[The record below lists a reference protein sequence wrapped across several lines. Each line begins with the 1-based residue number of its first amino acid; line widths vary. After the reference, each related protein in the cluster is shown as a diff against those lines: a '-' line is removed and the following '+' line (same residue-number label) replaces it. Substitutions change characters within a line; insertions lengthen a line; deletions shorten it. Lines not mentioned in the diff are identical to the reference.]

1 MSWTTAA
8 DLRTQLKRWWDRGA
22 LLTTLADNHD
32 AFPRRLKLKK
42 PASTEMTDQFPEV
55 QHWIKSLEREAKY
68 YRLVWREVNH
78 RVLGV
83 NKVPAEVWV
92 DSLADALAFIDKRR
106 DAKRFAELKILALE
120 RRLAV
125 IPWLQKR
132 PLRALELADDW
143 PRLLDIIAW
152 TARHP
157 HPGLYLRQVDIPGV
171 DSKFIES
178 HRAVLSEL
186 FDLVLPPEAI
196 DQSASGVRGFCRRYG
211 FCDKPI
217 RPRFRI
223 LDPGLAL
230 LHTGTDQ
237 DITVTHDTFAR
248 LNIPVNTVF
257 MTENEINFLSFPSI
271 EKSLV
276 IFSSGYGFEALAE
289 AQWLR
294 SRRIYYW
301 GDIDTHGFAILD
313 QMRAHFPQAIS
324 FLMNRE
330 TLQTHQAHWGVEPQQ
345 EIRELQRLTSEE
357 TALYDDLRENHF
369 GERVRLEQERVGFDW
384 IRKSLEKLGVS

>member
-1 MSWTTAA
+1 MTWTTAA
-8 DLRTQLKRWWDRGA
+8 DLKAQVKRWWDQGA
-22 LLTTLADNHD
+22 LLTTPTEDN
-32 AFPRRLKLKK
+32 AFPKRLKLKK
-42 PASTEMTDQFPEV
+42 PTSTELADRFAEV
-55 QHWIKSLEREAKY
+55 QRWIKNLEREAKY

-83 NKVPAEVWV
+83 NKVPAEIWI
-92 DSLADALAFIDKRR
+92 DSLDDALAFIDKHR
-106 DAKRFAELKILALE
+106 DAKRFAELKELSLE
-120 RRLAV
+120 SQPAV
-125 IPWLQKR
+125 VPWLQKR
-132 PLRALELADDW
+132 PLRALALADDW

-157 HPGLYLRQVDIPGV
+157 RPGLYLRQVDIPGV

-178 HRAVLSEL
+178 HRAVLGEL
-186 FDLVLPPEAI
+186 FDLALPPEAV
-196 DQSASGVRGFCRRYG
+196 DQSATGVRGFCRRYG

-230 LHTGTDQ
+230 LQTGTDQ

-248 LNIPVNTVF
+248 LDIPVNKVF
-257 MTENEINFLSFPSI
+257 MTENEINFLSFPST
-271 EKSLV
+271 ERSLV

-289 AQWLR
+289 AEWLR

-313 QMRAHFPQAIS
+313 QMRAHFPRAIS

-330 TLQTHQAHWGVEPQQ
+330 TLQTHQTHWGVEPQQ
-345 EIRELQRLTSEE
+345 EIRELPRLTSEE
-357 TALYDDLRENHF
+357 TALYDDLRENLF
-369 GERVRLEQERVGFDW
+369 GERVRLEQEKIGFDW
-384 IRKSLEKLGVS
+384 LRTSLGKLGIS